1 MGNNAFE
8 VPGQQSVEPHE
19 MDILIF
25 FTEVHHFLN
34 VFHHQDLILTAVRQ
48 SQSLF
53 DEITGEQEL
62 LLFEQVI
69 VAGFIPLLAP
79 VFFLAEHLAALGDN
93 LAITCLLVFPLESF
107 P

>member
-8 VPGQQSVEPHE
+8 VFGQQSVEPHE
-19 MDILIF
+19 MNISGLFAEIHD
-25 FTEVHHFLN
+25 FLN
-34 VFHHQDLILTAVRQ
+34 VLHHQSFILTAVSQ

-62 LLFEQVI
+62 VLFEQVI

-79 VFFLAEHLAALGDN
+79 VLFLAVASLGNN
-93 LAITCLLVFPLESF
+93 LAITCLLVLLLKGLS
-107 P
+107 